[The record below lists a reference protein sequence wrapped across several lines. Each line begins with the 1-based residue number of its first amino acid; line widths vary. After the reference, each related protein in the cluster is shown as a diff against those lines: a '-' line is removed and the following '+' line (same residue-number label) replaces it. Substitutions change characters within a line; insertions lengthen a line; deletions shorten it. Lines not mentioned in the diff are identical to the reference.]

1 MNPEQIIYL
10 LVAHF
15 ISCFVLQSDVMASQK
30 GKHLSWLLL
39 HSALYICSLFFI
51 MLLGIL
57 WFENWSWSAVWKFTL
72 INMATYATIDF
83 IMSRV
88 NASSKEL
95 KQYYMLN
102 LGLGFEQ
109 LLHAVILIYT
119 MSYLLS

>member
-1 MNPEQIIYL
+1 MSSNEIIYL

-39 HSALYICSLFFI
+39 HSAIYISSLFFI

-72 INMATYATIDF
+72 INMTTYATIDF

-119 MSYLLS
+119 MSYFLS